1 MLSNLLYFL
10 GGTPFHTEGDA
21 NFSKADISNEYE
33 HSEKGPD
40 IQVKR
45 ILRIKK
51 LLGEDQCKI

>member
-1 MLSNLLYFL
+1 L